1 MWSGDTEHPMVAP
14 QIPPHLIYT
23 RCSSKQEVGL
33 LPILLYLG
41 GHGRAEY
48 ADVTFRDLKCEEPSL
63 LF

>member
-1 MWSGDTEHPMVAP
+1 MVAP

-33 LPILLYLG
+33 LPILLHLG

-48 ADVTFRDLKCEEPSL
+48 ADVTLRDCLIPDLMKKGWFCFLPL
-63 LF
+63 